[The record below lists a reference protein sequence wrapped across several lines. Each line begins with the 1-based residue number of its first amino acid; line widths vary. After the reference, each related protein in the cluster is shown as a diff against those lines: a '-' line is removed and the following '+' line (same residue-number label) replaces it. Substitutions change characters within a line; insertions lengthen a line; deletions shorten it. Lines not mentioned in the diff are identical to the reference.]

1 MTEEKVPLG
10 LRPETIAALREK
22 FSIPGQSEVT
32 FDEHNLII
40 TWVDQEPRRTF
51 TIPLPTG
58 SEVRRRAREGGR

>member
-1 MTEEKVPLG
+1 MTENKVPSG

-22 FSIPGQSEVT
+22 FTIPGQSEVT

-40 TWVDQEPRRTF
+40 TWIDHEPRKVF

-58 SEVRRRAREGGR
+58 DEVRRRIGQKGS